1 MNELELEGFD
11 YNQNLAEQRE
21 LFKDCFPETN
31 GEPIQGEKHYF
42 WKFHSFPGEIKSWE
56 YAAWFDKEV
65 VGYYAALPYKY
76 KIGNEVVNV
85 GMVCDVMTSSKFRGK
100 GIFTKLGRY
109 STNKLAAHVPFT
121 MGYPIRKEV
130 IPGHLKVGW
139 KSPFD
144 LPLYIRFV
152 RFNSLLNSRKIG
164 FIAPFFNFLL
174 DVYNFLFN
182 IGGYKSFEVSIH
194 NNFDEVEGYEEFNQQ
209 YIKTT
214 KNALIKDIQ
223 FMLWRFSAPERKY
236 KFLALKSKND
246 SKLIGFA
253 VFRNIVKDGIPSLGI
268 IDFRILPE
276 YSSCNKIIL
285 KNIYKEAKN
294 NGIEAIICMMSSF
307 SVKKLGLY
315 KNGFLKSPFVFK
327 LIIKNLSQKFSDSE
341 LFDIKNWDLM
351 WIDSDD
357 L

>member
-1 MNELELEGFD
+1 MELGLRKFD
-11 YNQNLAEQRE
+11 YKENLKEQRA
-21 LFKDCFPETN
+21 LFKDCFPETY
-31 GEPIQGEKHYF
+31 GEAIQEEKHYF

-56 YAAWFDKEV
+56 YAAWFEKEI

-85 GMVCDVMTSSKFRGK
+85 GMVCDVMTSSKYRGK
-100 GIFTKLGRY
+100 GIFTKMGRY
-109 STNKLAAHVPFT
+109 STDALAAHVPFT

-152 RFNSLLNSRKIG
+152 GFNSLLNSKKIG
-164 FIAPFFNFLL
+164 FLAPMFNLL
-174 DVYNFLFN
+174 VNAYNFLFN
-182 IGGYKSFEVSIH
+182 IGGGNSFEVAIL
-194 NNFDEVEGYEEFNQQ
+194 NNFDDVEGYEEFNER
-209 YIKTT
+209 YFKTT
-214 KNALIKDIQ
+214 TNSLLKDKE
-223 FMLWRFSAPERKY
+223 FMQWRFSAPQRKY
-236 KFLALKSKND
+236 KFLTLKSKND

-268 IDFRILPE
+268 IDYRILPE
-276 YSSCNKIIL
+276 YSSSNKIIF

-294 NGIEAIICMMSSF
+294 NGVEAILSMMSSF
-307 SVKKLGLY
+307 SAKKSGLY

-327 LIIKNLSQKFSDSE
+327 LIIKNLTNQFPDSE
-341 LFDIKNWDLM
+341 LFDIRKWHLM